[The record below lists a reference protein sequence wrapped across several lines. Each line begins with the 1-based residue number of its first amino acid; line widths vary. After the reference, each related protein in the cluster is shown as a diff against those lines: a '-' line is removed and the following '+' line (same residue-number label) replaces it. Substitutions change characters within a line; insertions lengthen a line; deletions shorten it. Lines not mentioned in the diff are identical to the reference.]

1 LTSTLRRKDKDQ
13 AGKCVKKQR
22 KDIVNACFVFLV
34 NYPPLDRNAVVWVD
48 ALICGRGGPAER
60 CVVKVG
66 GEVLNIGE
74 RFWWVVAYS
83 FSSFPL
89 NKRYRVKGFLGL

>member
-1 LTSTLRRKDKDQ
+1 MTSTLRRKDKDQ

-34 NYPPLDRNAVVWVD
+34 NYLPVDRDAVVWVD
-48 ALICGRGGPAER
+48 ALISGRGSPAER

-66 GEVLNIGE
+66 SEVLNISE
-74 RFWWVVAYS
+74 R
-83 FSSFPL
+83 
-89 NKRYRVKGFLGL
+89 LGGWSLILSHLAR